1 MNQVAEKIEVKVE
14 ESYEIS
20 LMPSDRLTLVWQQC
34 EKLLEKSC
42 KRSNGRST
50 PQDVF
55 YDCLN
60 NRASLWII
68 FDTYT
73 LDIIGCSIT
82 KINQYPTGKR
92 MLNIDHVTGKKMD
105 KWAVDRL
112 ITLRQLNKENRNLML
127 FRNANFIRARAHA
140 RYYSARYYMSVGNVR
155 KAKSRLLTIRDHRPI
170 YYFLWFMAHSLV
182 MWNLIHKRSIKAYIS
197 RFFIK

>member
-1 MNQVAEKIEVKVE
+1 MNQVAEIIEAEVE
-14 ESYEIS
+14 VEKGFEIS

-68 FDTYT
+68 F
-73 LDIIGCSIT
+73 
-82 KINQYPTGKR
+82 
-92 MLNIDHVTGKKMD
+92 
-105 KWAVDRL
+105 
-112 ITLRQLNKENRNLML
+112 NKENLACNI
-127 FRNANFIRARAHA
+127 FSTGI
-140 RYYSARYYMSVGNVR
+140 
-155 KAKSRLLTIRDHRPI
+155 
-170 YYFLWFMAHSLV
+170 
-182 MWNLIHKRSIKAYIS
+182 SIW
-197 RFFIK
+197 